1 MNNKTNWEKTFMSAS
16 GSLAIYCCMAMV
28 VLVIYHRITVF
39 PHTST
44 LQQNK
49 FIISQLLWVR
59 SPEMA

>member
-1 MNNKTNWEKTFMSAS
+1 MSAS

-39 PHTST
+39 PHIST